1 MKSNPNKYIGVFK
14 KIFQSATFALLL
26 SVAFF
31 AYEMNSGAE
40 ESKKIVNDLMAIQN
54 SLSTRYLGLF
64 PEYIGNINNL
74 LDNAIEH
81 HDKVKDKDAV
91 IICQDVLY
99 YGIRSDVHGFRDMLT
114 NLVTL
119 SEKGCHISI
128 AYYDEKSFPFKN
140 MINNSLIS
148 TTQQKNYRSDRS
160 KYRERLRL
168 IKEEY
173 NNISRGKTQAER
185 VAVMESAIN
194 KHFDNYIVKKR
205 AQSSKNNSFS
215 ELRNQ
220 LADERRVD
228 SILCEQY
235 FRVTN
240 AENPNKIKK
249 LVTELLRPIPLSGNN
264 TSAYVKVD
272 SLCKE
277 LDAIKQKHLN
287 KPLDTVLY
295 ADVKN
300 MYAEITIAIANM
312 LNKLENVELV
322 PLDEYLTMSC
332 WMTIVNGKQTAII
345 AFPSKY
351 SSDEIGF
358 ISQDTA
364 FSKYIQTMLEGM
376 KLSSLKE

>member
-99 YGIRSDVHGFRDMLT
+99 YGIRSDVHGFREMLT

-173 NNISRGKTQAER
+173 NKISRGKTQAER

-205 AQSSKNNSFS
+205 AQSSKNDSFS

-272 SLCKE
+272 SLCRE

-312 LNKLENVELV
+312 LNELENVELV

>member
-160 KYRERLRL
+160 EYRERLRL

-272 SLCKE
+272 SLCRE

-312 LNKLENVELV
+312 LNELENVELV